1 MGLYENIVDD
11 LTKAIKARDAE
22 KTSVLRGLKA
32 AIKNKQV
39 ELRSENLT
47 DEQIYGVV
55 QSEVKKRK
63 EAIVQFNQG
72 SRQDLAEKEEAEL
85 AILSGYLPRQLS
97 EKEIKDIVA
106 QVIDE
111 VSASSPKDLGKVM
124 KSAMAKCA
132 GMADGREVNRL
143 ARELLS

>member
-1 MGLYENIVDD
+1 MGIYDTIVAD
-11 LTKAIKARDAE
+11 LTKAIKTRDAE
-22 KTSVLRGLKA
+22 KTSVLRGVKT

-39 ELRSENLT
+39 ELRSEDLS
-47 DEQIYGVV
+47 DEQIYAVV
-55 QSEVKKRK
+55 RSEVKKRK
-63 EAIVQFNQG
+63 EAIEQFTEG
-72 SRQDLAEKEEAEL
+72 SRQDLADKEESEL

-97 EKEIKDIVA
+97 EEEIKEVLN

-111 VSASSPKDLGKVM
+111 VSATSPKDLGKVM

-132 GMADGREVNRL
+132 GTADGREVNRL